1 MMRMS
6 LRESGRAALPLARL
20 PLSAY
25 VASSFQ
31 RTAILLFI
39 VTTESVDAQVPLS
52 LLEAVRAVDRPADDA
67 EYVPELRN
75 KRFGLSDTVYAQ
87 IRRYADAVKRDQRI
101 LREEAA
107 ALAKLLG
114 RRPDCELVFR
124 AAGRHLARASF
135 ATLSPVTRSVLV
147 SFPGL
152 VTRPIGLRRLRDLA
166 LQYLGGNVRRVGS
179 FVFLAVPDAVAADN
193 EDGDIGRLFYEAALR
208 EYVALLVGGS
218 GAVELTRPGARGG
231 GYEWRVEWRAASPA
245 ERRAYR
251 AAAARG

>member
-1 MMRMS
+1 MTI
-6 LRESGRAALPLARL
+6 A
-20 PLSAY
+20 
-25 VASSFQ
+25 
-31 RTAILLFI
+31 T
-39 VTTESVDAQVPLS
+39 VDAQVPLS
-52 LLEAVRAVDRPADDA
+52 LLGAVRAVDRPADDT

-75 KRFGLSDTVYAQ
+75 KRLGLSDTVYAQ
-87 IRRYADAVKRDQRI
+87 IRRYADAVKRGQLIPRD
-101 LREEAA
+101 EAA

-114 RRPDCELVFR
+114 RRPDADVVFR

-135 ATLSPVTRSVLV
+135 ATLSTVTRRVLV

-152 VTRPIGLRRLRDLA
+152 VTRPIGLRRLRA
-166 LQYLGGNVRRVGS
+166 LSQRYLGGKVRRVGG
-179 FVFLAVPDAVAADN
+179 FVFLAVADAVAADN
-193 EDGDIGRLFYEAALR
+193 EGGDVGRLFYEAALR

-231 GYEWRVEWRAASPA
+231 GYEWRAEWRAASPA